1 MNELLFSLDE
11 QHVSM
16 DGGYSFCIEPTN
28 YSVMYDVVKTPGR
41 RQVIVDFKSV
51 KREEW
56 REGKKQWVDARLD
69 APLLARLEKQIQDEV
84 DYQYANETAEL
95 IAEYHRRRA

>member
-28 YSVMYDVVKTPGR
+28 YSVMYDIVKTVGR
-41 RQVIVDFKSV
+41 RQVIVDFTTV

-56 REGKKQWVDARLD
+56 REGTKQLVDARLD
-69 APLLARLEKQIQDEV
+69 APLLARLEKQLQDEI
-84 DYQYANETAEL
+84 DYRDATDNAEL
-95 IAEYHRRRA
+95 IEAFRRRA